1 MHLMDNPNDLMLA
14 GDTCQTIARG
24 VGFRFDEIRS
34 MFFEMRDKKQLVGEE
49 LTSVPD
55 LTLLSINYRTHNGI
69 LAAAAE
75 VVTMLTKLFPG
86 SIDKMAKDRGYFPGS
101 PPFMV
106 ENQNDLLQ
114 LLMGTFPD
122 CWLLIGFI
130 ALWLNW
136 LLTPFQNVTHPGDNE
151 EKSQI
156 EFGAHQV
163 NLLYSFLVVC
173 VLLNVSLF
181 IEA

>member
-34 MFFEMRDKKQLVGEE
+34 MFFEMRDKKQLVGE
-49 LTSVPD
+49 VPD

-106 ENQNDLLQ
+106 DNHDDLLQ
-114 LLMGTFPD
+114 LLMGAFPD
-122 CWLLIGFI
+122 FCWLL
-130 ALWLNW
+130 
-136 LLTPFQNVTHPGDNE
+136 T
-151 EKSQI
+151 
-156 EFGAHQV
+156 
-163 NLLYSFLVVC
+163 
-173 VLLNVSLF
+173 
-181 IEA
+181 